1 MHKLKP
7 AALAVAMAFGLAP
20 PVAAQSSAEINEIR
34 DQLRQMRQDY
44 ESRIRD
50 LEQRLQ
56 AAESKAGAAETKAG
70 AAEQKAAKAEQEAVK
85 VTARQQAETQRSGD
99 SAFNPGINLILQGRY
114 ADLSQD
120 PDNYF
125 ISGFIPSG
133 GEVGPG
139 PRGFSL
145 AESELNI
152 WANVDPYFRAS
163 FTAAY
168 TPENEVEVEEAYFQ
182 TLALPQGFTLKGGR
196 FFSGIGYLNE
206 QHQHAWDFIDAPLP
220 YRAFLGKQLG
230 NDGVQLKWIAPT
242 PIFIELG
249 GEVATSSEFPG
260 AESDKNGASLWTGF
274 ARIGGDLGVSSNWR
288 LGLSYVRTSPQDRLY
303 EDEDS
308 TATLVNNAFTGTSKL
323 WIADFVWKWAP
334 DGNPAE
340 RNFKFQ
346 AEYFTRDE
354 NGTLTYDVDGAS
366 AGTATGAYDADQS
379 GWYAQAVYQFMPR
392 WRVGARYD
400 RLDSGTVSNALVQ
413 TGALTPADF
422 PILAPYNAKLYS
434 AMVDWSPTE
443 FSRVRLQYT
452 RDESRAGLSDD
463 QIFLQ
468 YILSLG
474 SHGAHKF

>member
-1 MHKLKP
+1 MHRLKTT
-7 AALAVAMAFGLAP
+7 AAAVATAFALAP
-20 PVAAQSSAEINEIR
+20 PALAQSSAEINEIR
-34 DQLRQMRQDY
+34 DQIRQMRQDY

-56 AAESKAGAAETKAG
+56 AAESKAGAAE
-70 AAEQKAAKAEQEAVK
+70 QKAAKAEQEAVK
-85 VTARQQAETQRSGD
+85 VTEQQRAETQRRGD
-99 SAFNPGINLILQGRY
+99 SAFNPGVNLILQGRY

-145 AESELNI
+145 VESELNI
-152 WANVDPYFRAS
+152 WANVDPYFRAFFS
-163 FTAAY
+163 AAY

-196 FFSGIGYLNE
+196 YFSGIGYLNE

-242 PIFIELG
+242 PIFLELG
-249 GEVATSSEFPG
+249 GELATSSEFPG
-260 AESDKNGASLWTGF
+260 AESDKNGVSLWTGF
-274 ARIGGDLGVSSNWR
+274 ARVGGDVGVSNTWR
-288 LGLSYVRTSPQDRLY
+288 VGLSYLRTSPQDRIY
-303 EDEDS
+303 EDADAS
-308 TATLVNNAFTGTSKL
+308 ATPVNNAFTGESKL

-334 DGNPAE
+334 DGNPTE

-346 AEYFTRDE
+346 AEYFQRDE
-354 NGTLTYDVDGAS
+354 DGTLTYDADGAS
-366 AGTATGAYDADQS
+366 AGPASGGYDSDQS

-400 RLDSGTVSNALVQ
+400 RLDSGTVNIGLVSDG
-413 TGALTPADF
+413 TLPAADF

-443 FSRVRLQYT
+443 FSRIRLQYT
-452 RDESRAGLSDD
+452 RDESRAGLADD